1 MHATREVLPSEPP
14 ADPQARKQQAVLE
27 SAPPADPNW
36 NAQLEAER
44 QEEIR
49 VISNACGVLGRSI
62 FEVQPDGHCMY
73 AAVADQLGQLGVLPD
88 EQVSLES
95 GT

>member
-1 MHATREVLPSEPP
+1 MMS
-14 ADPQARKQQAVLE
+14 ADTQARKQQALLE

-62 FEVQPDGHCMY
+62 YEVQPDGHCMY
-73 AAVADQLGQLGVLPD
+73 AAVADQLGQMGMLPA
-88 EQVSLES
+88 EQVSQDLLLGS
-95 GT
+95 